1 MKKVFA
7 MSFFF
12 LLTVTT
18 LAFAHAGEVHTYMG
32 TVTKLEADGSF
43 TMEKTDGKT
52 ITVLTSKATT
62 YLHADNHAADASE
75 LKVGSRV
82 VVKMST
88 DGKTATRV
96 QMSAPPKN
104 KS

>member
-7 MSFFF
+7 MSFVFFF
-12 LLTVTT
+12 LGTT

-32 TVTKLEADGSF
+32 TVTKLQADGSF
-43 TMEKTDGKT
+43 MMQKTDGKT

-62 YLHADNHAADASE
+62 YLHADDHAAHASE

-82 VVKMST
+82 VVKMSI
-88 DGKTATRV
+88 DGKTATRIK
-96 QMSAPPKN
+96 MSTPLKK